1 MSKIEKISDHT
12 HVLTL
17 NDGRAF
23 ALCNNR
29 GQSIESV
36 LWMAGQRNWET
47 MPYSVCGEKVVPFGH
62 DNDLPTRL
70 RDILDDNNLGP
81 GILERQMGLLFGQG
95 PHLYRLGYENGEIL
109 HFWDEDREIQEWLES
124 WDYVSYIKGCMTD
137 YLHLKGFFDAKY
149 LERGARIGGRPRIA
163 KLEFIPAKNARLE
176 WTDSRKIEDVRHI
189 VVGDFEH
196 GCQNTGVMVYPVYDR
211 RDPGKHRAS
220 ASYNHTYSFA
230 RDFYAVPQ
238 YWGALRWIVKGSE
251 IPAIFKYVTD
261 NGINLAYIVKA
272 PKEYW
277 EERRERI
284 RAINPTWD
292 DAKVENKVSELTE
305 ELLRQMQDVL
315 SGKENAG
322 KFFYS
327 LDMPAESGTGR
338 VSWEV
343 EAIDQKMKDFVE
355 AQLKISEAS
364 ASAITSGMGL
374 HPSLSNV
381 MVNGKLASGSE
392 LLYAFKLFLLSD
404 TEIASQTI
412 LEPVNQAIAFNF
424 PGKGL
429 KLGFYHRQLAAE
441 DATTSSARVK
451 NQ

>member
-1 MSKIEKISDHT
+1 M
-12 HVLTL
+12 
-17 NDGRAF
+17 
-23 ALCNNR
+23 
-29 GQSIESV
+29 
-36 LWMAGQRNWET
+36 
-47 MPYSVCGEKVVPFGH
+47 
-62 DNDLPTRL
+62 
-70 RDILDDNNLGP
+70 
-81 GILERQMGLLFGQG
+81 
-95 PHLYRLGYENGEIL
+95 
-109 HFWDEDREIQEWLES
+109 
-124 WDYVSYIKGCMTD
+124 
-137 YLHLKGFFDAKY
+137 
-149 LERGARIGGRPRIA
+149 
-163 KLEFIPAKNARLE
+163 
-176 WTDSRKIEDVRHI
+176 
-189 VVGDFEH
+189 
-196 GCQNTGVMVYPVYDR
+196 
-211 RDPGKHRAS
+211 
-220 ASYNHTYSFA
+220 
-230 RDFYAVPQ
+230 
-238 YWGALRWIVKGSE
+238 
-251 IPAIFKYVTD
+251 
-261 NGINLAYIVKA
+261 
-272 PKEYW
+272 
-277 EERRERI
+277 
-284 RAINPTWD
+284 
-292 DAKVENKVSELTE
+292 
-305 ELLRQMQDVL
+305 L

-429 KLGFYHRQLAAE
+429 KLGFYHRQSAAE